1 MNEKTA
7 PALWQQL
14 NATVQ
19 VLLAVREGQSGSV
32 AMEAVAPDL
41 RNGVQALAFHA
52 WRQWG
57 RAVALRSL
65 LAPKTPPPAAD
76 VLLCLVLAL
85 LWSKVDAPY
94 DDFTLVNQAVEAAK
108 ANAKAKAQSSFI
120 NACLR
125 RFLRERDALV
135 AATSVRQEALWN
147 HPLWWIQRVRADHP
161 DCWQSLLA
169 AANRHP
175 PMSLRVNVRKSTP
188 AEYAELLHAQ
198 GIKVSRVTRSG
209 VELAKPVPVHTLP
222 HFAEGFVSVQDGAAQ
237 MAAEL
242 LLSDAVRF
250 NTGQERI
257 LDACAAPG
265 GKTAHLLERSDA
277 QVVALEVDPARAD
290 RITQTLT
297 RLGLQARVQ
306 VADAG
311 QVSSWWDGQLFDRIL
326 LDAPCT
332 ASGIVRRHP
341 DIRWL
346 RRESDIAQLA
356 AEQQRLLKALWP
368 LLREGGRFL
377 YCTCSLFKAEGADQV
392 DSFLAHHKD
401 AVLLPSPGHLLP
413 RASALEDDVSDNGFG
428 DHDGFFYA
436 LFEKK
441 SV

>member
-1 MNEKTA
+1 MNEKNT

-19 VLLAVREGQSGSV
+19 VLQAVREGKSGSV
-32 AMEAVAPDL
+32 AMESVAPGL

-57 RAVALRSL
+57 RATALRSL
-65 LAPKTPPPAAD
+65 LAPKTPPAAAD
-76 VLLCLVLAL
+76 VMVCLVLAL
-85 LWSKVDAPY
+85 LWNKADAPY

-108 ANAKAKAQSSFI
+108 ANAKTKAQASFL

-135 AATSVRQEALWN
+135 AATEVRQEARWN
-147 HPLWWIQRVRADHP
+147 HPMWWIQRLRADHP
-161 DCWQSLLA
+161 DHWESLLQ

-175 PMSLRVNVRKSTP
+175 PMTLRVNARKSTP
-188 AEYAELLHAQ
+188 QQYADLLRQ
-198 GIKVSRVTRSG
+198 QG
-209 VELAKPVPVHTLP
+209 VEVACITTTGMELVHAVPVGILP
-222 HFAEGFVSVQDGAAQ
+222 HFEDGWVSIQDGAAQ

-242 LLSDAVRF
+242 LLKRGAVERK
-250 NTGQERI
+250 ERI

-277 QVVALEVDPARAD
+277 DVWALEVDPTRAT
-290 RITQTLT
+290 RITQTLD
-297 RLGLQARVQ
+297 RLGLRAHVQ

-311 QVSSWWDGQLFDRIL
+311 LPSSWWDGQPFDRIL

-356 AEQQRLLKALWP
+356 NEQSRLLVALWP
-368 LLREGGRFL
+368 LLRAGGHFL
-377 YCTCSLFKAEGADQV
+377 YCTCSLFKAEGTDQV
-392 DSFLAHHKD
+392 DSFLARHKD

-413 RASALEDDVSDNGFG
+413 RASAQSEAVADNGRG

-441 SV
+441 TV